1 MTNTV
6 VTRNGLE
13 VVVQPAGDLV
23 AALLPELR
31 SALREAIADGI
42 REMIVDFSNVRMV
55 DSSGLGLLIS
65 AHNSMRKAGG
75 RVAVTHA
82 SQEIV
87 ELFKS
92 MRIHQ
97 HLSVSEECA
106 EEQ

>member
-1 MTNTV
+1 MTNTL

-23 AALLPELR
+23 AALVPELR
-31 SALREAIADGI
+31 SALREAIADGV

-55 DSSGLGLLIS
+55 DSTGLGLLIS

-82 SQEIV
+82 SREIV

-97 HLSVSEECA
+97 HLSVSEECV
-106 EEQ
+106 EER